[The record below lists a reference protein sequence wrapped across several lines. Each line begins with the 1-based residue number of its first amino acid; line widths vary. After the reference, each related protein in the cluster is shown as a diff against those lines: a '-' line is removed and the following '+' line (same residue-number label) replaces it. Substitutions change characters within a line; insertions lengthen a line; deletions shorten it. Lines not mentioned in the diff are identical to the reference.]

1 MKNLHDI
8 LKKENYRKVKFK
20 ITKTQHLL
28 IKAKINGVT
37 GNFILD
43 TGASNSCVGFESVD
57 LFLLEAKK
65 SKTKAAGAGATRMF
79 TQLALKNQLQ
89 LGTWKDSDF
98 ELVIFDLSHVNEAL
112 TQHKAKPVHG
122 IIGADI
128 LMKGKAIVDYFNHC
142 LYLKHY
148 TFSTK
153 NKQQHHLSSSIN
165 PQE

>member
-65 SKTKAAGAGATRMF
+65 SKTKAAGAGATGMF

-128 LMKGKAIVDYFNHC
+128 LMKGKAIVDYYNHY
-142 LYLKHY
+142 LYLLK
-148 TFSTK
+148 
-153 NKQQHHLSSSIN
+153 
-165 PQE
+165 

>member
-1 MKNLHDI
+1 MKNFNDI
-8 LKKENYRKVKFK
+8 LKKENYKKVKFK

-57 LFLLEAKK
+57 LFLLDAKK
-65 SKTKAAGAGATRMF
+65 SKTKAAGAGATGMF

-89 LGTWKDSDF
+89 LGSWKNSNFD
-98 ELVIFDLSHVNEAL
+98 LVVFDLSHVNEAL

-128 LMKGKAIVDYFNHC
+128 LMKGKAIVDYYNHY
-142 LYLKHY
+142 LYLMK
-148 TFSTK
+148 
-153 NKQQHHLSSSIN
+153 
-165 PQE
+165 